1 MHLCFVGSNPAVVTF
16 PTRAVFKFSINI
28 INVRSRNSF
37 IEVMFRVRFAVQNT
51 AEHSLIKNGPILE
64 KKQLASCALRTL

>member
-51 AEHSLIKNGPILE
+51 AERSLIKKNRPILE
-64 KKQLASCALRTL
+64 KKNSPAVRYAL